1 MPYSRIEDIKRDTDI
16 LEIVRSYGIK
26 PNRKGFIVCPF
37 HSDKNGSLK
46 LYKDNTF
53 HCFGCHAHGS
63 VIDFVMKMDGCDFKT
78 AFHKLGG
85 EDRTLTREERQQYA
99 RERAEREYRVAVRE
113 QIKKKIRNVERVQ
126 CALIRY
132 IFHVADGLDHLTED
146 LWEKVQLCEIGA
158 IKCEIRLSEL
168 KEKLNETY

>member
-1 MPYSRIEDIKRDTDI
+1 MPYIGVDEVKRNNDIF
-16 LEIVRSYGIK
+16 EICRSYGIK
-26 PNRKGFIVCPF
+26 PKKGFIVCVF
-37 HSDKNGSLK
+37 HSDKNGSMK
-46 LYKDNTF
+46 LYKNNSF
-53 HCFGCHAHGS
+53 YCFGCGKAGS
-63 VIDFVMKMDGCDFKT
+63 VIDLVMQLENCDFKT

-85 EDRTLTREERQQYA
+85 EDRTLTREEKQQYA

-113 QIKKKIRNVERVQ
+113 QIKKKIRNVEKVQ
-126 CALIRY
+126 CALQRY

-146 LWEKVQLCEIGA
+146 LWAKVQLCEIGA